1 MKLRRKSSTP
11 DEPEMIGRLF
21 LPNAGSKEELPGAA
35 SDREMVQPSTRSSA

>member
-1 MKLRRKSSTP
+1 MKLRRKSTTP

-21 LPNAGSKEELPGAA
+21 FHNAGPMEERPGAA